1 MTYFVSIGKG
11 TRETKQLLNVVD
23 GFVIIWSRFSSTK
36 MTNSQNM
43 NANGMFQL

>member
-36 MTNSQNM
+36 
-43 NANGMFQL
+43 